1 MFKRRTKAT
10 FFEKV
15 KVFLRTFYSIRM
27 YMRYILFK
35 LSRSGDSD
43 HRIVCGLASGIAI
56 SVTPFVGLHFTLS
69 MIIAFILRG
78 SPVAAAIGTAFGN
91 PITFPFI
98 WITIYKTGLF
108 FMPSFKMVGNVKF
121 VEFFISVKDTI
132 VSFDIDKFFDKIYPV
147 FFPMLIGSIP
157 YYLITFLL
165 SYFVIRSLLKEYR
178 LARQLIF
185 AKKCK
190 CDCTVNK

>member
-10 FFEKV
+10 FLERT
-15 KVFLRTFYSIRM
+15 KVFLRTFYSVRL
-27 YMRYILFK
+27 YMRYVLFK

-43 HRIVCGLASGIAI
+43 HRISCGLASGIAI

-69 MIIAFILRG
+69 MIIAFLLRG

-98 WITIYKTGLF
+98 WMTIYKTGLL
-108 FMPSFKMVGNVKF
+108 FMPSFKMVSSTLNLW
-121 VEFFISVKDTI
+121 EFFASVKDTI
-132 VSFDIDKFFDKIYPV
+132 LALDVDKFFDKIYPI

-157 YYLITFLL
+157 YYIITFLL
-165 SYFVIRSLLKEYR
+165 SYFFIRGLLKEYR
-178 LARQLIF
+178 ITRQAIMARKCNCSIM
-185 AKKCK
+185 KK
-190 CDCTVNK
+190 

>member
-1 MFKRRTKAT
+1 MFKRKTKAT
-10 FFEKV
+10 IFEKI
-15 KVFLRTFYSIRM
+15 KVFLRTFYRFRL

-35 LSRSGDSD
+35 LSRSDGSD
-43 HRIVCGLASGIAI
+43 HRLSCGLASGIAI

-98 WITIYKTGLF
+98 WMTIYKTGLL
-108 FMPSFKMVGNVKF
+108 FMPSFKMTNSALNLW
-121 VEFFISVKDTI
+121 EFFASVKDTI
-132 VSFDIDKFFDKIYPV
+132 ISLDVDKFFDKIYPI

-157 YYLITFLL
+157 YYVITFAV
-165 SYFVIRSLLKEYR
+165 SYFSIKALLKEYR
-178 LARQLIF
+178 IARQMLF
-185 AKKCK
+185 AKKCNCNFVK
-190 CDCTVNK
+190 K